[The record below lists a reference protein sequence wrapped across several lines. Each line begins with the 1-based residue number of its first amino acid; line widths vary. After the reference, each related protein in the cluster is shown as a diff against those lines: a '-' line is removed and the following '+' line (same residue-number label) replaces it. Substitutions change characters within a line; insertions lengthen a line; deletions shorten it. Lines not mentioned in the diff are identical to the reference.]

1 MQTLCAD
8 DRGQGSGRRK
18 RRSSWTNGTG
28 FADGDDASIDVSGKT
43 REILIEQRIFPN
55 GTVAPASAHH
65 LKGWES
71 DLALRVAM
79 PGGNKQTVI
88 HCVKTFYKI

>member
-18 RRSSWTNGTG
+18 RRSNWTNGTG

-65 LKGWES
+65 LRGWES

-79 PGGNKQTVI
+79 PGGNKRTVI
-88 HCVKTFYKI
+88 HCDCKHFT